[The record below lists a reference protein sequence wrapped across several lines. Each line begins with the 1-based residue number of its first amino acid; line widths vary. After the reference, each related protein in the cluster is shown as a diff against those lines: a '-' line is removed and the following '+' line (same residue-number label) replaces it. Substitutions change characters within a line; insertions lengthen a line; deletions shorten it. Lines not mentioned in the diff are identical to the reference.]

1 MSNNRIIAIDVGGGT
16 QDILIYEE
24 DNAIENSVKMI
35 LPSQTRIVANRIDRL
50 TKQRKAIF
58 LEGNLMGGGASGR
71 AVKNHISAGLKVYAT
86 ELAAKT
92 FHDNPAKIEKMG
104 IEIVIEPPEEAVS
117 VVLADIDLDAVKNA
131 LACFEEELPDAFAI
145 AVQDH
150 GECIDGSNRRFRF
163 EHWQKFLQDDGEISH
178 LAYRNPPRYLTRMM
192 AVKRDL
198 PEAIVMDTCAA
209 AILGALSDPLIA
221 KESREGVIV
230 ANIGNQHTVGALV
243 RDKKILGLFEHHT
256 SSLTPKKLEYYIN
269 CLLKG
274 TLTNEEVFEDGGH
287 GCFIRKDF
295 SQGNE
300 FKFISVT
307 GPRRQMAEE
316 LGYYFA
322 VPYGDMMLT
331 GCFGLINAA
340 IDSPHNQ

>member
-1 MSNNRIIAIDVGGGT
+1 LSDNRIIAVDVGGGT

-24 DNAIENSVKMI
+24 GNTIENSVKMI
-35 LPSQTRIVANRIDRL
+35 LPSQTRIVANRIVRF

-71 AVKNHISAGLKVYAT
+71 AVKNHISAGLNVYAT

-104 IEIVIEPPEEAVS
+104 IEIVSEPPEEAVS

-131 LACFEEELPDAFAI
+131 LGCFEEKLPDVFAV

-150 GECIDGSNRRFRF
+150 GECIDGSNRWFRF
-163 EHWQKFLQDDGEISH
+163 QHWQSFLQDDGEISH
-178 LAYRNPPRYLTRMM
+178 LAYRNPPPYLTRMR
-192 AVKRDL
+192 AVKRDI
-198 PEAIVMDTCAA
+198 PKAIVMDTCAA

-221 KESREGVIV
+221 KESRRGVIII
-230 ANIGNQHTVGALV
+230 NIGNQHTVGALV
-243 RDKKILGLFEHHT
+243 RAKKILGLFEHHT
-256 SSLTPKKLEYYIN
+256 SSLTPRKLDYYIN

-274 TLTNEEVFEDGGH
+274 TLTNEEVFKDGGH

-307 GPRRQMAEE
+307 GPRRQMAKE

-340 IDSPHNQ
+340 IDSPHDQ